1 MVIDLAMQIKDE
13 IKHLITK
20 DAELQERLDELTA
33 ERDEWRT
40 KCETREF
47 AYKQADAERKR
58 YSKQIDSLTAER
70 DELQRER
77 NAAIGRA
84 SYMERSAAEELAKL
98 LGENDTIELYDDK
111 IHGKRRLV
119 TGTQRK
125 LEKQIA
131 EMQEAIDAM
140 GNGQFYAMY
149 KAKCEECELLKKVVR
164 TQAESFKKLEC
175 ELAGKDG

>member
-20 DAELQERLDELTA
+20 NDELQ
-33 ERDEWRT
+33 
-40 KCETREF
+40 
-47 AYKQADAERKR
+47 Q
-58 YSKQIDSLTAER
+58 QVDSLTAER
-70 DELQRER
+70 DKLQRER
-77 NAAIGRA
+77 NLAIGRA
-84 SYMERSAAEELAKL
+84 SYMERYAAEELAKL
-98 LGENDTIELYDDK
+98 LGENDTIEVYDDK

-149 KAKCEECELLKKVVR
+149 RKVCEERDHYKDMVR
-164 TQAESFKKLEC
+164 KQS
-175 ELAGKDG
+175 DSNH